1 MQAEVH
7 TDPLAG
13 GSAPDSQ
20 GEHGAWAAIRTAL
33 LDETGLVRAL
43 ASGRRRGFEP
53 PEYVRMELRYVDL
66 KGSRHL
72 QITEYDERQAHTR
85 NVAGADL
92 EKAVDEL
99 IDVPF
104 GTWHVETTTE
114 TLRLRYTKK
123 GKELLQR
130 QEDSREQETG
140 HDRVKQR
147 ALDADAPF
155 LIELGISD
163 HQGRVKPSR
172 QSKYRQIDEF
182 CKLLGPAV
190 ADAVSA
196 GRIAT
201 DRPLQ
206 VVDLGCGN
214 AYLTLAAYHLLT
226 TAGHDVRMIGI
237 DRNPSIRKR
246 NTRVVEAL
254 GWQEHLRFV
263 DATIQDAELDVRP
276 DVVLALHACDTATD
290 DALARAVG
298 WEAPLVLA
306 APCCHHDI
314 QKQLKS
320 VSPPAP
326 YALMTRYG
334 IVRERFADVLT
345 DSLRAA
351 VLRQVGY
358 RVEVVQFVDSQH
370 TPRNLLLR
378 AARTGA
384 PPTDDLRSEYETL
397 VTEWQVNPRLA
408 QLLLPPTNTPA
419 DSTADDPVDGRA
431 AGRSASRPDDG
442 PVAGRAGRAAVRS
455 AGESGDGPVDG
466 SVDSPGDTSAD
477 DRAGGGVG
485 RAVSG
490 SAGRPGAVS

>member
-1 MQAEVH
+1 MQPEVR
-7 TDPLAG
+7 
-13 GSAPDSQ
+13 S
-20 GEHGAWAAIRTAL
+20 GEPARPEESGALGVIRAAL
-33 LDETGLVRAL
+33 LDRSGLVRAL
-43 ASGRRRGFEP
+43 ASGRRRGLDAPAYLRVE
-53 PEYVRMELRYVDL
+53 VRYVDL
-66 KGSRHL
+66 KGQRHL
-72 QITEYDERQAHTR
+72 QITEFDERQAHTR
-85 NVAGADL
+85 NVPEAEL
-92 EKAVDEL
+92 EKTVDEL
-99 IDVPF
+99 LDLPY
-104 GTWHVETTTE
+104 GSWHVETTTE

-123 GKELLQR
+123 GKELLHR
-130 QEDSREQETG
+130 QEDRREQATS
-140 HDRVKQR
+140 HDRVKR
-147 ALDADAPF
+147 RVLDPAAPF

-172 QSKYRQIDEF
+172 QAKYKQIEEF
-182 CKLLGPAV
+182 CKLLAPAL
-190 ADAVSA
+190 DEAVSA
-196 GRIAT
+196 GRIAQN
-201 DRPLQ
+201 RPLQ

-226 TAGHDVRMIGI
+226 AAGHDVRMTGI
-237 DRNPSIRKR
+237 DHNPAARKR

-254 GWQEHLRFV
+254 GWQEHLRFL
-263 DATIQDAELDVRP
+263 DATIEGAEVDVRP

-298 WEAPLVLA
+298 WEASLVLA

-320 VSPPAP
+320 VTPPAP

-384 PPTDDLRSEYETL
+384 KPTADLRAEYQAM
-397 VTEWQVNPRLA
+397 VTEWHVTPRLA
-408 QLLLPPTNTPA
+408 ELLLPPSEQPA
-419 DSTADDPVDGRA
+419 K
-431 AGRSASRPDDG
+431 AGAE
-442 PVAGRAGRAAVRS
+442 V
-455 AGESGDGPVDG
+455 
-466 SVDSPGDTSAD
+466 
-477 DRAGGGVG
+477 
-485 RAVSG
+485 VS
-490 SAGRPGAVS
+490 

>member
-1 MQAEVH
+1 MQAEV
-7 TDPLAG
+7 DPDQRSGDPGAG
-13 GSAPDSQ
+13 TGAEPSAGTGAES
-20 GEHGAWAAIRTAL
+20 GERGVIRAAL
-33 LDETGLVRAL
+33 LDSTGLVRAL
-43 ASGRRRGFEP
+43 GSGRRRGMEP
-53 PEYVRMELRYVDL
+53 PQYQRVELRYVDL
-66 KGSRHL
+66 KGHRHL

-85 NVAGADL
+85 NVAEAEVD
-92 EKAVDEL
+92 KAVDEL
-99 IDVPF
+99 LEAPY

-123 GKELLQR
+123 GKELLHR
-130 QEDSREQETG
+130 QEDSREQLTS

-147 ALDADAPF
+147 VLDPAAPF
-155 LIELGISD
+155 LVELGISD
-163 HQGRVKPSR
+163 HHGRVKPSR
-172 QSKYRQIDEF
+172 QAKYKQIEEF
-182 CKLLGPAV
+182 CKQLAPALDE
-190 ADAVSA
+190 ALAA

-201 DRPLQ
+201 GRPLQ

-226 TAGHDVRMIGI
+226 AAGHDVRMTGI
-237 DRNPSIRKR
+237 DHNPAARKR
-246 NTRVVEAL
+246 NTRVVTAL
-254 GWQEHLRFV
+254 GWQDHLRFV
-263 DATIQDAELDVRP
+263 DATIEQAELDVRP

-345 DSLRAA
+345 DTLRAA

-384 PPTDDLRSEYETL
+384 KPTPDLLSEYQAL
-397 VTEWQVNPRLA
+397 ISDWQVTPRLA
-408 QLLLPPTNTPA
+408 QLLLA
-419 DSTADDPVDGRA
+419 DRTGSRREDSSGGSSQGTDPEV
-431 AGRSASRPDDG
+431 
-442 PVAGRAGRAAVRS
+442 
-455 AGESGDGPVDG
+455 
-466 SVDSPGDTSAD
+466 
-477 DRAGGGVG
+477 
-485 RAVSG
+485 VS
-490 SAGRPGAVS
+490 

>member
-1 MQAEVH
+1 MQSDVDPDRSSGEPATGSGAESGVR
-7 TDPLAG
+7 DV
-13 GSAPDSQ
+13 
-20 GEHGAWAAIRTAL
+20 IRPAL
-33 LDETGLVRAL
+33 LDQTGLVRAV
-43 ASGRRRGFEP
+43 ASGRRRGLEP
-53 PEYVRMELRYVDL
+53 PLYQRVELRYVDL
-66 KGSRHL
+66 KDVRHL

-85 NVAGADL
+85 NVAGPEV

-99 IDVPF
+99 LDLPY

-123 GKELLQR
+123 GKELLHR
-130 QEDSREQETG
+130 QSDSREQTTS

-147 ALDADAPF
+147 VLEPSAPF

-163 HQGRVKPSR
+163 HHGRVKPSR
-172 QSKYRQIDEF
+172 QAKYKQVEEF
-182 CKLLGPAV
+182 CKQLAPALDE
-190 ADAVSA
+190 AISA

-201 DRPLQ
+201 GRPLQ

-226 TAGHDVRMIGI
+226 AAGHDVRMTGI
-237 DRNPSIRKR
+237 DHNPAARKR
-246 NTRVVEAL
+246 NTRVVTAL

-290 DALARAVG
+290 DALARAVR

-314 QKQLKS
+314 QKQLKG
-320 VSPPAP
+320 VTPPAP

-345 DSLRAA
+345 DTLRAA

-384 PPTDDLRSEYETL
+384 HPTPDLTAEYQSLTTDWH
-397 VTEWQVNPRLA
+397 VTPHLA
-408 QLLLPPTNTPA
+408 QLLLEPSATPTTSDTPA
-419 DSTADDPVDGRA
+419 APSGAGASAASSSADTPAA
-431 AGRSASRPDDG
+431 AGSASNSADG
-442 PVAGRAGRAAVRS
+442 PGAEV
-455 AGESGDGPVDG
+455 G
-466 SVDSPGDTSAD
+466 S
-477 DRAGGGVG
+477 
-485 RAVSG
+485 
-490 SAGRPGAVS
+490 

>member
-1 MQAEVH
+1 VQPEVRS
-7 TDPLAG
+7 DE
-13 GSAPDSQ
+13 SAPPEES
-20 GEHGAWAAIRTAL
+20 GARAVIRAAL
-33 LDETGLVRAL
+33 LDQSGLARGL
-43 ASGRRRGFEP
+43 ASGRRRGLEP
-53 PEYVRMELRYVDL
+53 PPYLRAELRYVDL
-66 KGSRHL
+66 KGQRHL
-72 QITEYDERQAHTR
+72 QITEFDERQAHTR

-92 EKAVDEL
+92 EKAIDEL
-99 IDVPF
+99 LDLPY
-104 GTWHVETTTE
+104 GSWHVETTSE

-123 GKELLQR
+123 GKELLHR
-130 QEDSREQETG
+130 QEDLREQETG
-140 HDRVKQR
+140 HDRVKR
-147 ALDADAPF
+147 RVLDPAAPF

-172 QSKYRQIDEF
+172 QAKYKQIEEF
-182 CKLLGPAV
+182 CKLLAPALDDAV
-190 ADAVSA
+190 AA
-196 GRIAT
+196 GRIAAG
-201 DRPLQ
+201 RPLQ

-226 TAGHDVRMIGI
+226 AAGHDVRMTGI
-237 DRNPSIRKR
+237 DHNPAARGR

-254 GWQEHLRFV
+254 GWQEHLRFL
-263 DATIQDAELDVRP
+263 DATIQGAELDVRP

-298 WEAPLVLA
+298 WEASLVLA

-320 VSPPAP
+320 VTPPAP

-384 PPTDDLRSEYETL
+384 KPTADLRAEYRSM
-397 VTEWQVNPRLA
+397 VAEWQVTPRLA
-408 QLLLPPTNTPA
+408 ELLLPPPEQTPV
-419 DSTADDPVDGRA
+419 TEV
-431 AGRSASRPDDG
+431 
-442 PVAGRAGRAAVRS
+442 
-455 AGESGDGPVDG
+455 
-466 SVDSPGDTSAD
+466 
-477 DRAGGGVG
+477 
-485 RAVSG
+485 VS
-490 SAGRPGAVS
+490 

>member
-1 MQAEVH
+1 MQAQAQSGEPAQLGDSGAREV
-7 TDPLAG
+7 
-13 GSAPDSQ
+13 
-20 GEHGAWAAIRTAL
+20 IRAAL
-33 LDETGLVRAL
+33 LDRTGLVRAL
-43 ASGRRRGFEP
+43 ASGRRRGLEP
-53 PEYVRMELRYVDL
+53 PHYLRIELRYVDL
-66 KGSRHL
+66 KGQRDL
-72 QITEYDERQAHTR
+72 QITEFDERQAHTR
-85 NVAGADL
+85 NVSGAEVD
-92 EKAVDEL
+92 KAVDDL
-99 IDVPF
+99 LDLPY

-123 GKELLQR
+123 GKQLLHR
-130 QEDSREQETG
+130 QEDRREQETS
-140 HDRVKQR
+140 HDRVKHR
-147 ALDADAPF
+147 VLDPAAPF

-163 HQGRVKPSR
+163 HHGRVKPSR
-172 QSKYRQIDEF
+172 QAKYKQIEEL
-182 CKLLGPAV
+182 CKLLAPALDEAV
-190 ADAVSA
+190 AA
-196 GRIAT
+196 GRIAA

-226 TAGHDVRMIGI
+226 SAGHDVRMTGI
-237 DRNPSIRKR
+237 DHNPAARKR

-263 DATIQDAELDVRP
+263 DATIQAAELDVRP

-320 VSPPAP
+320 VTPPAP

-384 PPTDDLRSEYETL
+384 QPTADLQAEYQAL
-397 VTEWQVNPRLA
+397 ITEWQVRPRLA
-408 QLLLPPTNTPA
+408 QLLLPPDGTVA
-419 DSTADDPVDGRA
+419 DPEV
-431 AGRSASRPDDG
+431 
-442 PVAGRAGRAAVRS
+442 
-455 AGESGDGPVDG
+455 
-466 SVDSPGDTSAD
+466 
-477 DRAGGGVG
+477 
-485 RAVSG
+485 VS
-490 SAGRPGAVS
+490 